1 MPRSRRAAGAFR
13 LTCCF
18 GQYDVA
24 LGYPAQERSSYALYQ
39 LRRSDLARPQIA
51 RWVRLSWR
59 CAPCGRTLFH
69 PTAITRPQAAAP
81 LRDYLRR
88 CVLPPPGPVLYYGV
102 GRDLAGAQALS
113 RGGRVAVTSY
123 DPFHPAAA
131 VRRLPHGTFSEVHC
145 HYVLNIVDRATGRR
159 ILRHLHHLVRP
170 GGLVLI
176 SVRRDLSEESGK
188 NGRLGEAHLII

>member
-1 MPRSRRAAGAFR
+1 M
-13 LTCCF
+13 
-18 GQYDVA
+18 D
-24 LGYPAQERSSYALYQ
+24 YPAQERSSYALYL

-69 PTAITRPQAAAP
+69 PTAITRPQQAAAP

-113 RGGRVAVTSY
+113 RGGRVAVTCY
-123 DPFHPAAA
+123 DPFHPSAA
-131 VRRLPHGTFSEVHC
+131 VRRLPHGAFSEVHC

-159 ILRHLHHLVRP
+159 ILQHLHRLVRP
-170 GGLVLI
+170 GGLALI
-176 SVRRDLSEESGK
+176 SVRRDLSEESGEK
-188 NGRLGEAHLII
+188 REAGRIAFDHMI